1 MAKNRTERL
10 NEEIKKTLSAIIFDM
25 KDPRISSMTTISEVN
40 VTRDLKY
47 CKVSV
52 SVYDQDEAVR
62 SATIRTLNSAAGHI
76 GWELGKRM
84 QIRAIPK
91 FSFTLDQGIAY
102 SVHIAEV
109 LNQLNREK
117 DEHEPT

>member
-1 MAKNRTERL
+1 MANNRTERL
-10 NEEIKKTLSAIIFDM
+10 NEEIKKTLSGIIFDM
-25 KDPRISSMTTISEVN
+25 KDPRISAMTTISECS

-52 SVYDQDEAVR
+52 SVYDTDEQAR
-62 SATIRTLNSAAGHI
+62 NAGHI

-91 FSFTLDQGIAY
+91 FKFVLDEGIAY
-102 SVHIAEV
+102 SVHIADL
-109 LNQLNREK
+109 LNKLNLDGESK
-117 DEHEPT
+117 PDAE